1 MSLNVVVAEVPT
13 CRKLLQVAPVQRSI
27 KYWVMV
33 PPVSVAAV
41 QERLICT
48 GPAAAAVRF
57 DGAVNEGAPVM
68 AEGAVDYGMNLFPA
82 AVGRARWQQVVEASM
97 PVRSSV

>member
-1 MSLNVVVAEVPT
+1 MVEASRPVSLKVVVGEVPT

-33 PPVSVAAV
+33 PPVSVEAV

-57 DGAVNEGAPVM
+57 VGAVGALAGVV
-68 AEGAVDYGMNLFPA
+68 ALAVL
-82 AVGRARWQQVVEASM
+82 E
-97 PVRSSV
+97 